1 MMNVSE
7 YASDVGVT
15 VKEILELCNKLDI
28 KVSKEDDMLSD
39 DDIIILDNEL
49 ASIQPSEEST
59 EELEELE
66 ELEDIEESYEEQ
78 IKEEN
83 KAKKKKT
90 AKPTNKND
98 FKEKRKEMYK
108 HKEKLKSNIAA
119 SEDDVVLYKDN
130 MTVAQLADSLGV
142 PAAQVIKKLM
152 TLGMMMAINA
162 SLDFDTAEIIVSD
175 YNKTLKKEST
185 MDEVNFEELEIT
197 DKEEDL
203 KERPPVVTIMGHVDH
218 GKTTLLDTIRKTSV
232 AEGEAGGITQAI
244 GAYQIDYKGK
254 KITFIDTPGHA
265 AFTEM
270 RARGAKVRDWSANLR
285 GAIK

>member
-98 FKEKRKEMYK
+98 FFR
-108 HKEKLKSNIAA
+108 
-119 SEDDVVLYKDN
+119 
-130 MTVAQLADSLGV
+130 
-142 PAAQVIKKLM
+142 
-152 TLGMMMAINA
+152 INNDR
-162 SLDFDTAEIIVSD
+162 SFKQIYINNQS
-175 YNKTLKKEST
+175 KFST
-185 MDEVNFEELEIT
+185 NEC
-197 DKEEDL
+197 
-203 KERPPVVTIMGHVDH
+203 
-218 GKTTLLDTIRKTSV
+218 
-232 AEGEAGGITQAI
+232 
-244 GAYQIDYKGK
+244 
-254 KITFIDTPGHA
+254 
-265 AFTEM
+265 
-270 RARGAKVRDWSANLR
+270 
-285 GAIK
+285 

>member
-66 ELEDIEESYEEQ
+66 ELEDIEESYGEQ

-108 HKEKLKSNIAA
+108 HIRR
-119 SEDDVVLYKDN
+119 
-130 MTVAQLADSLGV
+130 
-142 PAAQVIKKLM
+142 IK
-152 TLGMMMAINA
+152 
-162 SLDFDTAEIIVSD
+162 
-175 YNKTLKKEST
+175 
-185 MDEVNFEELEIT
+185 
-197 DKEEDL
+197 
-203 KERPPVVTIMGHVDH
+203 
-218 GKTTLLDTIRKTSV
+218 
-232 AEGEAGGITQAI
+232 
-244 GAYQIDYKGK
+244 
-254 KITFIDTPGHA
+254 
-265 AFTEM
+265 
-270 RARGAKVRDWSANLR
+270 
-285 GAIK
+285 IKYCS

>member
-98 FKEKRKEMYK
+98 FKEKRKEKNAFYGNFAK
-108 HKEKLKSNIAA
+108 GVWAVFIE
-119 SEDDVVLYKDN
+119 SELY
-130 MTVAQLADSLGV
+130 AQLRAWCDCIS
-142 PAAQVIKKLM
+142 
-152 TLGMMMAINA
+152 NCWCC
-162 SLDFDTAEIIVSD
+162 
-175 YNKTLKKEST
+175 
-185 MDEVNFEELEIT
+185 
-197 DKEEDL
+197 
-203 KERPPVVTIMGHVDH
+203 
-218 GKTTLLDTIRKTSV
+218 
-232 AEGEAGGITQAI
+232 
-244 GAYQIDYKGK
+244 
-254 KITFIDTPGHA
+254 HA
-265 AFTEM
+265 F
-270 RARGAKVRDWSANLR
+270 
-285 GAIK
+285 